1 MGRGRLIVQRPGY
14 AMEFLLLVNTFGMV
28 LVLFATAGAMLGWAI
43 VRLVRALR
51 SDPEP
56 PEQGKYG
63 APHAANQWDPN
74 HPLFG
79 KRAGQ

>member
-1 MGRGRLIVQRPGY
+1 M
-14 AMEFLLLVNTFGMV
+14 LVNVFGMV
-28 LVLFATAGAMLGWAI
+28 LVLFAAAGAILGWAI

-56 PEQGKYG
+56 PEQRKYR
-63 APHAANQWDPN
+63 APRAANQWGPN
-74 HPLFG
+74 HPLHG